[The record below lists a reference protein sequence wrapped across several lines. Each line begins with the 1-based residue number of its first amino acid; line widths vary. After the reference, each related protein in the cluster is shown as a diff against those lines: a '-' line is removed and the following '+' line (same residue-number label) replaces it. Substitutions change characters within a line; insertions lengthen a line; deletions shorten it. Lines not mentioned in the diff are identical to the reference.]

1 MDALP
6 RAFPGGVLRRLRP
19 GDLADF
25 RAYRSIPGLGRYQ
38 GWSAQTEV
46 EMAAFLAAMSVA
58 PLFPRGDWIQLGI
71 AEPAGDR
78 LVGDIGLFLAA
89 DARSGEVGFT
99 LEPASQGRGIA
110 THAVRE
116 ALGLMFSAT
125 VIGHVRGVTD
135 TRNTASV
142 RLLERLGFRHRETV
156 DAVFRGEPCREAT
169 YVLQRERAQPA
180 IAAN

>member
-1 MDALP
+1 MLP

-19 GDLADF
+19 GDFADF
-25 RAYRSIPGLGRYQ
+25 RAYRSIPELGRYQ
-38 GWSAQTEV
+38 SWSAQTEA
-46 EMAAFLAAMSVA
+46 ETKAFLAEMSVA
-58 PLFPRGDWIQLGI
+58 PIFPSGGWFQLGI
-71 AEPAGDR
+71 AAPGGDR

-110 THAVRE
+110 TQAVRE
-116 ALGLMFSAT
+116 ALGLMFAAT
-125 VIGHVRGVTD
+125 AIGHVRGVTD
-135 TRNTASV
+135 TRNTPSI

-169 YVLQRERAQPA
+169 YVLQREGILPPS
-180 IAAN
+180 AAN